1 MINIEAQKVRLIER
15 ITQVEDQTILEQ
27 INAILEQDEVDFYDD
42 LSGEQKASAQKGL
55 NQVKLGETV
64 SHTEIKKMYEKWL

>member
-27 INAILEQDEVDFYDD
+27 INAILEQDEVDFYND
-42 LSGEQKASAQKGL
+42 LSDEKKASVQRGL
-55 NQVKLGETV
+55 NQVKSGETV

>member
-1 MINIEAQKVRLIER
+1 MNIEAQKVRLIER

-42 LSGEQKASAQKGL
+42 LSDEQKASAQRGL
-55 NQVKLGETV
+55 NQVKSGETV

>member
-42 LSGEQKASAQKGL
+42 LSDEKKASAQRGL
-55 NQVKLGETV
+55 NQVKSGETV